1 MLGAAVRTCEQC
13 IFPVERDG
21 ADGALDGVVVEFDA
35 AIVDE
40 ARQAFPARQGV
51 TDGLGELA
59 LLADQAE
66 FCTQPR
72 LKGIDSRPA
81 FLLANGATLVG
92 TASTDVFVDGI
103 ERGDMFERFAGNRR
117 RSGDGEFLEVT
128 PYMRPAERQP
138 GVAALGQLAVAGI
151 AVDLQDALEA
161 IEMGDRPLGFA
172 IGRVDIGNARWI
184 RAAPRPIIG
193 SIGPKLAGLGA
204 AAAGIEH
211 GRGGLVRKQP
221 GQFLE
226 PHEET
231 LMQRAQVPGGM
242 TDPIRQ
248 R

>member
-1 MLGAAVRTCEQC
+1 
-13 IFPVERDG
+13 
-21 ADGALDGVVVEFDA
+21 
-35 AIVDE
+35 
-40 ARQAFPARQGV
+40 
-51 TDGLGELA
+51 
-59 LLADQAE
+59 
-66 FCTQPR
+66 
-72 LKGIDSRPA
+72 
-81 FLLANGATLVG
+81 
-92 TASTDVFVDGI
+92 
-103 ERGDMFERFAGNRR
+103 MFERFAGNRR
-117 RSGDGEFLEVT
+117 RSGDGEFVEVT
-128 PYMRPAERQP
+128 PYMRPAERKP
-138 GVAALGQLAVAGI
+138 DVAALGQLAVAGI

-204 AAAGIEH
+204 AAAGIEY

>member
-1 MLGAAVRTCEQC
+1 MLGAAIRTCEQC

-81 FLLANGATLVG
+81 FLLANGATRVG
-92 TASTDVFVDGI
+92 T
-103 ERGDMFERFAGNRR
+103 
-117 RSGDGEFLEVT
+117 
-128 PYMRPAERQP
+128 
-138 GVAALGQLAVAGI
+138 
-151 AVDLQDALEA
+151 
-161 IEMGDRPLGFA
+161 
-172 IGRVDIGNARWI
+172 
-184 RAAPRPIIG
+184 
-193 SIGPKLAGLGA
+193 GPKLAGLGA
-204 AAAGIEH
+204 AAAGIEY

-221 GQFLE
+221 RQFLE

-231 LMQRAQVPGGM
+231 LMQRAQVPGGV

>member
-92 TASTDVFVDGI
+92 TAATDF
-103 ERGDMFERFAGNRR
+103 F
-117 RSGDGEFLEVT
+117 RSEEHTSELQSQSNLVCRLLLEYKT
-128 PYMRPAERQP
+128 T
-138 GVAALGQLAVAGI
+138 
-151 AVDLQDALEA
+151 
-161 IEMGDRPLGFA
+161 
-172 IGRVDIGNARWI
+172 
-184 RAAPRPIIG
+184 
-193 SIGPKLAGLGA
+193 K
-204 AAAGIEH
+204 
-211 GRGGLVRKQP
+211 
-221 GQFLE
+221 
-226 PHEET
+226 
-231 LMQRAQVPGGM
+231 
-242 TDPIRQ
+242 
-248 R
+248 